1 MDDDDELKNIDKTE
15 LIKAKKAQEEKLKR
29 EAEERMKQAYAN
41 LNSYTSSLR
50 SHALVA

>member
-1 MDDDDELKNIDKTE
+1 VDDDDELKNIDKTE

-50 SHALVA
+50 SNALVA